1 MPMTGPE
8 HLGHGGPP
16 GPPGPPA
23 PFVAPSAGVHARGV
37 RRSFGPVLAVQG
49 IDLDAPPGQVTALVG
64 PNGAG
69 KTTVMLVLATLL
81 KPDAGEVRVAGFDP
95 VTQAGSVRGRMG
107 WSPDVFGLY
116 DNLTCREYL
125 EVMAAAYRVP
135 KAARTDRARYL
146 LDLAR
151 LPEKA
156 DAPVHSLS
164 RGQKQRLG
172 LVRALVHDPTVLLL
186 DEPASGLDPRSRVE
200 LRDLLR
206 RLAGEG
212 RAVVVSS
219 HILSDLEEV
228 ADRVVIVDGGRT
240 VGQHAIGSLPA
251 ARSIRTYR
259 LRALEPMVLQAAL
272 ERAGVGWV
280 EAGNAGVDVE
290 VLGGEPSA
298 ARLLGELVAAGVA
311 VTAFA
316 PLGGALEATYLDL
329 VEGQR

>member
-1 MPMTGPE
+1 MTAP
-8 HLGHGGPP
+8 GGTAA
-16 GPPGPPA
+16 PPA
-23 PFVAPSAGVHARGV
+23 VWARGV
-37 RRSFGPVLAVQG
+37 RRSFGPVLAVSG
-49 IDLDAPPGQVTALVG
+49 IDLDAPFGQVTALVG

-69 KTTVMLVLATLL
+69 KTTLMLVLATLL
-81 KPDAGEVRVAGFDP
+81 KPDSGEVRVAGFDP
-95 VTQAGSVRGRMG
+95 VVQAGEVRARMG

-116 DNLTCREYL
+116 DTLTAREYL
-125 EVMAAAYRVP
+125 EVMAAAYEVP
-135 KAARTDRARYL
+135 RAARADRARFL

-172 LVRALVHDPTVLLL
+172 LARALVHDPGVLLL

-206 RLAGEG
+206 RLAAEG
-212 RAVVVSS
+212 RAVLVSS

-228 ADRVVIVDGGRT
+228 ADRVVFVDHGRT
-240 VGQHAIGSLPA
+240 VGQHEVGELPT
-251 ARSIRTYR
+251 ARSARTYR
-259 LRALEPMVLQAAL
+259 LRALEPDRLREAL

-280 EAGNAGVDVE
+280 GAGHAGIDVQ
-290 VLGGEPSA
+290 VLGGEQTA
-298 ARLLGELVAAGVA
+298 ARLLGELVAAGVE

-316 PLGGALEATYLDL
+316 PVGGSLEAAYLDL
-329 VEGQR
+329 VEGQK